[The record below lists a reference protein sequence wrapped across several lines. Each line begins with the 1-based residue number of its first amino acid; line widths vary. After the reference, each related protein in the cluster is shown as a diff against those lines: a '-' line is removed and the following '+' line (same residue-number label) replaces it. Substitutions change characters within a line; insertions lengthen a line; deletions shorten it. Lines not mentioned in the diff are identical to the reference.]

1 MARAEINLAEAASGP
16 TPATE
21 ARRRK
26 MLAKAL
32 DFLSKEMDG
41 RYTRTCPLCGYT
53 GPFAPYRERI
63 DSRCP
68 SCDSRPHHRLFKLWL
83 DRTAPIGKDQSLL
96 HFAPE
101 IGLAPFLRDLAG
113 SYRSCDLDP
122 ERGDLTLDITA
133 LDLPD
138 ASEDVVICHQ
148 VLEHVDDARAIA
160 EIFRIL
166 RPGGFAVFTTPV
178 EEGWEHTY
186 HNPAAQD
193 RKARQLHHGQGD
205 HVRFYGR
212 DLRQRLAAPGF
223 ELTEYVAV
231 EPDVSAHALERGTR
245 LFIAT
250 RPRPTKGRNT

>member
-16 TPATE
+16 TRETE

-32 DFLSKEMDG
+32 EFLAREMDG
-41 RYTRTCPLCGYT
+41 RYPRTCPLCGYQ

-83 DRTAPIGKDQSLL
+83 ERASPIGKTQSLL

-101 IGLAPFLRDLAG
+101 IGLAPFLRALAG

-122 ERGDLTLDITA
+122 ARGDLTLDITA

-138 ASEDVVICHQ
+138 ACEDAVVCHQ

-160 EIFRIL
+160 ETFRIL
-166 RPGGFAVFTTPV
+166 RPGGLAVFTTPV
-178 EEGWEHTY
+178 EEGWERTWE
-186 HNPAAQD
+186 NPAAAD

-205 HVRFYGR
+205 HLRFYGR
-212 DLRQRLAAPGF
+212 DLRVRLTAPGF
-223 ELTEYVAV
+223 GLEEFVAV
-231 EPDVSAHALERGTR
+231 EPDVSEYALERGTR
-245 LFIAT
+245 LFIARKPKDT
-250 RPRPTKGRNT
+250 LA